1 MEGEGAVQQKIEQY
15 HLLYQNKLEKLAA
28 LCALVIITASFLVGW
43 PAISSIMNNRN
54 ADYITFGYSA
64 LILIWGMFI
73 QDLTSDHN
81 KAQTRIFALC
91 AIVWLPIA
99 TASIGQLSSDIN
111 QFIACCCFFLVSG
124 ILYFEEKK
132 AFVGKL
138 EVKRFQSVM
147 HLLGWLS
154 AVSITVSS
162 NHQNSLNLKL
172 QLTLIIVVAI
182 IYIYQWI
189 NADDER
195 LRRKRFGEKMD
206 LLEIRIL
213 ELRSNGVVID
223 QAASLLMTAKQQGYR
238 NLDYGEEL
246 IASAEE
252 EIERTLSFSDDV
264 DEIRADTEK
273 FLKEAEEIAIEIKKP
288 GNLFKAGLREI
299 EFGSLREGEML
310 FRESKKKSQ
319 EIIVWW
325 KKAQDAIELAKN
337 MLGER
342 ETLDLNQLSEILSE
356 AKKLLQNEEPKKAYA
371 MASTI
376 PLQLESTDLAMAKAI
391 EKLEQAQKAMK
402 STEGLNTE
410 DLFNRLEK
418 AEKAMH
424 SGNQTLVSGI
434 SDGIIRE
441 IESERAAMD
450 DVLRALKQKKHLIQ
464 KWKDRDDK
472 SEWDA
477 KLEQIELTAED
488 LSWTHALKLL
498 SDLTKELDGQ
508 SQIKTEVIELLEY
521 LKEQWK
527 ILRNQCEASNMDMTD
542 SRFVE
547 IDGTMSEINDKLEAG
562 MYEKC
567 FLQLSHVDEAMESLR
582 REV

>member
-1 MEGEGAVQQKIEQY
+1 MLQQKIEH
-15 HLLYQNKLEKLAA
+15 HLFFYQNKLEKLAA
-28 LCALVIITASFLVGW
+28 TCALVIIIASFLVGW

-54 ADYITFGYSA
+54 TDYTTFGYSA

-73 QDLTSDHN
+73 QDLTSEHN
-81 KAQTRIFALC
+81 KAKTRIFALC
-91 AIVWLPIA
+91 AIAWLPIA
-99 TASIGQLSSDIN
+99 TASVGQLSTEMN

-124 ILYFEEKK
+124 ILYVQEKK
-132 AFVGKL
+132 TFVGKL

-147 HLLGWLS
+147 HLIGWLS

-162 NHQNSLNLKL
+162 NHQTILNLRL

-182 IYIYQWI
+182 IYVYQWL
-189 NADDER
+189 NADDNR
-195 LRRKRFGEKMD
+195 LRRKRFGKNID
-206 LLEIRIL
+206 ALEMRML

-223 QAASLLMTAKQQGYR
+223 QAASLLTTAKQQGYR
-238 NLDYGEEL
+238 DLDYGEEL
-246 IASAEE
+246 IALAEE
-252 EIERTLSFSDDV
+252 EIERTLSFSNDV
-264 DEIRADTEK
+264 DDIRADTEK
-273 FLKEAEEIAIEIKKP
+273 FLKKAEEIAIEAKKP

-310 FRESKKKSQ
+310 FRESKKKSK
-319 EIIVWW
+319 EIIDWW
-325 KKAQDAIELAKN
+325 EKARIAIQLAKN
-337 MLGER
+337 MLEER
-342 ETLDLNQLSEILSE
+342 ENLELTQLNEILSD
-356 AKKLLQNEEPKKAYA
+356 AKKLLQSEEPKKAYA
-371 MASTI
+371 IASTI
-376 PLQLESTDLAMAKAI
+376 PLQLESTDLAMEKAA
-391 EKLEQAQKAMK
+391 EKLKEAQKAMK

-418 AEKAMH
+418 AEKSMQ
-424 SGNQTLVSGI
+424 SGNQAMVSGI

-450 DVLRALKQKKHLIQ
+450 NVLRALKQKKHLTK
-464 KWKDRDDK
+464 KWKDREDK

-477 KLEQIELTAED
+477 KLKEIESAAEN
-488 LSWTHALKLL
+488 LAWTHALKLL

-527 ILRNQCEASNMDMTD
+527 ILRNQCEASNMDVTD

-547 IDGTMSEINDKLEAG
+547 IDGTMSEINDNLEAG

-567 FLQLSHVDEAMESLR
+567 FLQLSHVDEMMESLR

>member
-1 MEGEGAVQQKIEQY
+1 MLQQKIEH
-15 HLLYQNKLEKLAA
+15 HLFLYQNKLEKLAA
-28 LCALVIITASFLVGW
+28 LCALVIIIASFLVGW
-43 PAISSIMNNRN
+43 PAISSIMNNKN
-54 ADYITFGYSA
+54 TDYTTFGYSA

-91 AIVWLPIA
+91 AIAWLPIA
-99 TASIGQLSSDIN
+99 TASVGQLSTEMN

-124 ILYFEEKK
+124 ILYVQEKK

-147 HLLGWLS
+147 HLIGWLS

-162 NHQNSLNLKL
+162 NHQNILNLKL
-172 QLTLIIVVAI
+172 QLTLIIIVAI
-182 IYIYQWI
+182 IYVYQWI
-189 NADDER
+189 NADDNR
-195 LRRKRFGEKMD
+195 LRRKRFGKNID
-206 LLEIRIL
+206 ALEMRML

-223 QAASLLMTAKQQGYR
+223 QAASLLTTAKQQGYR
-238 NLDYGEEL
+238 DLDYGEEL
-246 IASAEE
+246 IALAEE
-252 EIERTLSFSDDV
+252 EIERTLSFSNDV
-264 DEIRADTEK
+264 DDIRADTEK
-273 FLKEAEEIAIEIKKP
+273 FLKKAEEIAIEAKKP
-288 GNLFKAGLREI
+288 RNLFKAGLREI

-310 FRESKKKSQ
+310 FRESKKKSK
-319 EIIVWW
+319 EIIDWW
-325 KKAQDAIELAKN
+325 EKARIAIQLAKN
-337 MLGER
+337 MLEER
-342 ETLDLNQLSEILSE
+342 ENLELTQLNEILSD
-356 AKKLLQNEEPKKAYA
+356 AKKLLQSEEPKKAYA

-376 PLQLESTDLAMAKAI
+376 PLQLESTDLAMTKAI
-391 EKLEQAQKAMK
+391 EKLKEAQKAMK

-418 AEKAMH
+418 AEQAMH
-424 SGNQTLVSGI
+424 SGNQAMVSGI

-450 DVLRALKQKKHLIQ
+450 DVLRALKQKKHLTK
-464 KWKDRDDK
+464 KWKDREDK

-477 KLEQIELTAED
+477 KLKEIESTAEE
-488 LSWTHALKLL
+488 LAWTHALKLL

-527 ILRNQCEASNMDMTD
+527 ILRNQCEASNMDVTD
-542 SRFVE
+542 SRFVG
-547 IDGTMSEINDKLEAG
+547 IDGTMSEINDNLEAG

-567 FLQLSHVDEAMESLR
+567 FLQLSHVDEMMESLR

>member
-1 MEGEGAVQQKIEQY
+1 MWW
-15 HLLYQNKLEKLAA
+15 EKA
-28 LCALVIITASFLVGW
+28 
-43 PAISSIMNNRN
+43 R
-54 ADYITFGYSA
+54 D
-64 LILIWGMFI
+64 
-73 QDLTSDHN
+73 
-81 KAQTRIFALC
+81 
-91 AIVWLPIA
+91 AIV
-99 TASIGQLSSDIN
+99 
-111 QFIACCCFFLVSG
+111 
-124 ILYFEEKK
+124 
-132 AFVGKL
+132 
-138 EVKRFQSVM
+138 
-147 HLLGWLS
+147 
-154 AVSITVSS
+154 
-162 NHQNSLNLKL
+162 
-172 QLTLIIVVAI
+172 
-182 IYIYQWI
+182 
-189 NADDER
+189 
-195 LRRKRFGEKMD
+195 
-206 LLEIRIL
+206 
-213 ELRSNGVVID
+213 
-223 QAASLLMTAKQQGYR
+223 
-238 NLDYGEEL
+238 
-246 IASAEE
+246 
-252 EIERTLSFSDDV
+252 
-264 DEIRADTEK
+264 
-273 FLKEAEEIAIEIKKP
+273 
-288 GNLFKAGLREI
+288 
-299 EFGSLREGEML
+299 
-310 FRESKKKSQ
+310 
-319 EIIVWW
+319 
-325 KKAQDAIELAKN
+325 LAKN

-356 AKKLLQNEEPKKAYA
+356 AKKLLQSEEPKKAYA

-424 SGNQTLVSGI
+424 SGNQALVSGI

-472 SEWDA
+472 SEWDV
-477 KLEQIELTAED
+477 KLEQIELAAED

-547 IDGTMSEINDKLEAG
+547 IDGTMSEINDKLESG

-567 FLQLSHVDEAMESLR
+567 FLQLSHVDKAMESLR

>member
-1 MEGEGAVQQKIEQY
+1 MEGGDALQQKIEH
-15 HLLYQNKLEKLAA
+15 HLFLYQNKLEKLAA
-28 LCALVIITASFLVGW
+28 LCALVIIIASFLVGW
-43 PAISSIMNNRN
+43 PAISSIMNNTDT
-54 ADYITFGYSA
+54 DYTTFGYSA

-91 AIVWLPIA
+91 AIAWLPIA
-99 TASIGQLSSDIN
+99 TASIGQLSTEMN
-111 QFIACCCFFLVSG
+111 QFTACCCFFIVSG
-124 ILYFEEKK
+124 VLYVQEKK
-132 AFVGKL
+132 TFVGKL

-147 HLLGWLS
+147 HLIGWLS

-162 NHQNSLNLKL
+162 NHQNILNLRL

-182 IYIYQWI
+182 IYVYQWI
-189 NADDER
+189 NADDNR
-195 LRRKRFGEKMD
+195 LRRKIFGKNID
-206 LLEIRIL
+206 ALEMRML

-223 QAASLLMTAKQQGYR
+223 QAASLLTTAKQQGYR
-238 NLDYGEEL
+238 DLDYGEEL
-246 IASAEE
+246 IALAEE
-252 EIERTLSFSDDV
+252 EIERTLSFSNDV
-264 DEIRADTEK
+264 DDIRADTEK
-273 FLKEAEEIAIEIKKP
+273 FLKKAEEIAIKAKKP

-310 FRESKKKSQ
+310 FRESKKKSK
-319 EIIVWW
+319 EIIDWW
-325 KKAQDAIELAKN
+325 EKARIAIQLAKN
-337 MLGER
+337 MLEER
-342 ETLDLNQLSEILSE
+342 ENHELTQLNEILSD
-356 AKKLLQNEEPKKAYA
+356 AKKLLQSEEPKKAYA
-371 MASTI
+371 IASTI
-376 PLQLESTDLAMAKAI
+376 PLQLESTDLAMEKAA
-391 EKLEQAQKAMK
+391 EKLKEAQKAMN

-418 AEKAMH
+418 AEKAMQ
-424 SGNQTLVSGI
+424 SGNQAIVSGI

-450 DVLRALKQKKHLIQ
+450 NVLRALKQKKHLTK
-464 KWKDRDDK
+464 KWKDREDK

-477 KLEQIELTAED
+477 KLKEIESTAEN
-488 LSWTHALKLL
+488 LAWTHALKLL

-508 SQIKTEVIELLEY
+508 SQIKTEIIELLEY

-527 ILRNQCEASNMDMTD
+527 ILRNQCEASNMDVTE
-542 SRFVE
+542 SRFVK
-547 IDGTMSEINDKLEAG
+547 IDGTMSEINDNLEAG

-567 FLQLSHVDEAMESLR
+567 FLQLSHVDEMMESLR